1 MLGVVSRHLSSGG
14 LTKQSGHGSVNG
26 TVRGR
31 TSSRAWLAL
40 TPEPERE
47 LPEAMA
53 VLRRAAGRD
62 DAEVSREVAR
72 AEALVLRGSEPSY
85 LAWLR
90 EAAELAAAG
99 AQSDDPAVA
108 HAADVVRD
116 VVRNQAGLLLGLPGG
131 GRRREAARR
140 ALEAVEGTP

>member
-1 MLGVVSRHLSSGG
+1 
-14 LTKQSGHGSVNG
+14 
-26 TVRGR
+26 VRVR
-31 TSSRAWLAL
+31 TSSRAWLSL

-47 LPEAMA
+47 LPAALA
-53 VLRRAAGRD
+53 VLRRAAGGESAGSGAAASRSAGRSAD
-62 DAEVSREVAR
+62 VAREAER

-99 AQSDDPAVA
+99 ARSPDPEVA
-108 HAADVVRD
+108 QAAGVVRD

-131 GRRREAARR
+131 GRRRDAARQ
-140 ALEAVEGTP
+140 ALEAVGGTP

>member
-1 MLGVVSRHLSSGG
+1 
-14 LTKQSGHGSVNG
+14 
-26 TVRGR
+26 VRVG
-31 TSSRAWLAL
+31 TSSRAWLSL

-47 LPEAMA
+47 LPAAIA
-53 VLRRAAGRD
+53 VLRRATGGECAGTGAVAGRPAD
-62 DAEVSREVAR
+62 VAREAER

-99 AQSDDPAVA
+99 ARSPDPQVA
-108 HAADVVRD
+108 HAAGVVRD

-131 GRRREAARR
+131 GRRREVARQ
-140 ALEAVEGTP
+140 ALEAVGGTP

>member
-1 MLGVVSRHLSSGG
+1 V
-14 LTKQSGHGSVNG
+14 
-26 TVRGR
+26 R

-47 LPEAMA
+47 LPAAIA
-53 VLRRAAGRD
+53 VLRAG
-62 DAEVSREVAR
+62 DAVPNVAREVAR

-90 EAAELAAAG
+90 EAAELAATHAG
-99 AQSDDPAVA
+99 SDDPTVA
-108 HAADVVRD
+108 RAAGVVRD

-131 GRRREAARR
+131 GRRRDAARR
-140 ALEAVEGTP
+140 ALEAA

>member
-1 MLGVVSRHLSSGG
+1 MRV
-14 LTKQSGHGSVNG
+14 
-26 TVRGR
+26 R
-31 TSSRAWLAL
+31 TSSRAWLSL

-47 LPEAMA
+47 LPAAIA
-53 VLRRAAGRD
+53 VLRRAAGRESAGS
-62 DAEVSREVAR
+62 DAAASRSGDVAREAER

-99 AQSDDPAVA
+99 ARSPDPEVA
-108 HAADVVRD
+108 HAAGVVRD

-131 GRRREAARR
+131 GRRRETARQ
-140 ALEAVEGTP
+140 ALEAVGGTP